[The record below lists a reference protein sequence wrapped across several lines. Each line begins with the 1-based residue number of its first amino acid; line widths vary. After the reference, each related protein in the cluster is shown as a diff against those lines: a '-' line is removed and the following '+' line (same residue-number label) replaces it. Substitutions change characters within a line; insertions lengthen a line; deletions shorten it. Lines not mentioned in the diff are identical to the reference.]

1 MINGFYSYQTPR
13 GLIKR
18 TIYTPVHAVFED
30 IRRATGAGAICLPD
44 FKHSSTAVETAL
56 KDESPCDTL
65 QTRIELSSIPSSPLI
80 VAINHSPDDN
90 EPPAKESLNHTSD
103 DNEPPAKEPLNHTSD
118 NNEPPAKKFL
128 NQIQVSNHSRKNSWG
143 LRLHKTP
150 LFSHLDLQ

>member
-1 MINGFYSYQTPR
+1 MINGFYLYQTPR
-13 GLIKR
+13 GPIKR

-30 IRRATGAGAICLPD
+30 IRRATEADAICLPD
-44 FKHSSTAVETAL
+44 FEHSSTAVETAL

-80 VAINHSPDDN
+80 VAINHSP
-90 EPPAKESLNHTSD
+90 D

-150 LFSHLDLQ
+150 LFSHLNLQ